1 MADDLFVAVQDAF
14 SIGVGMFAAAM
25 GYQVVA
31 KLLSYWR
38 AFVLFVL
45 AGANFALVIMRH
57 TT

>member
-1 MADDLFVAVQDAF
+1 MDGLFIAVQDAF
-14 SIGVGMFAAAM
+14 SLGIGMFATAM
-25 GYQVVA
+25 GYRVVA
-31 KLLSYWR
+31 TLLSYWR